1 MAARQHARR
10 PPVLPSRVLP
20 ACRRSPTTKERP
32 AGARRQRSRTSG
44 CSLPSRAS
52 CRGGGGRG
60 GWAWME
66 PLGFVF
72 GGYPPPL
79 RRGHLPLADLTVLLG
94 PNDAGKSRTLGALA
108 ATLDGRS
115 PPRGAA
121 VIAECGPDERA
132 LLSARLGSSALADD
146 GAPLVIVEPADGG
159 WQLSSASFERC
170 YGTGDLG
177 AEGLP

>member
-44 CSLPSRAS
+44 CSLASRAS

-60 GWAWME
+60 WWASRE
-66 PLGFVF
+66 PLGSVC

-79 RRGHLPLADLTVLLG
+79 RRGHLPLVHRLLVVAPEG
-94 PNDAGKSRTLGALA
+94 GTE
-108 ATLDGRS
+108 
-115 PPRGAA
+115 PP
-121 VIAECGPDERA
+121 
-132 LLSARLGSSALADD
+132 S
-146 GAPLVIVEPADGG
+146 
-159 WQLSSASFERC
+159 
-170 YGTGDLG
+170 
-177 AEGLP
+177 